1 LRNRSA
7 SPHASGWQYTAHM
20 KLRTAIA
27 VLAIL
32 AAGVAHAT
40 PEILVTAL
48 HGMQWQVR
56 YDFAEAVTSMQ
67 FMRAPDDSR
76 PRTWLPDHGFEIVK
90 TEAGDVARRKDGA
103 AFRTVRFRMSP
114 TYSVLPKDYA
124 PFSPFGDGG
133 MLFHTGRLFACA
145 GHCSDDE
152 SWSMDLWAD
161 DEDRILLDGKALQAR
176 AHWKDSG
183 EGRVV
188 YVGKGRA
195 QQTDDFVAV
204 IDAALPDDIRGRLLL
219 QLPRFMHLFSSKLG
233 ALPRRPMLFV
243 SYDTSHAPGWG
254 QQGGVLRDQVFTHF
268 YGSKWPDKVRK
279 PEFADEL
286 AWHLA
291 HEAAHLYQ
299 RGVFAQEPGDAWIH
313 EGAAEALAAI
323 AMQPESG
330 EFVRSTRE
338 TAASKCAALIGEK
351 SIREAI
357 AAGKFEAAYKCG
369 MLLHL
374 TVDARIRTATGEDGL
389 YAVWGDYLGRLSRK
403 DAVHGET
410 LYLEAISAVG
420 GADTAAWLR
429 NAVATP
435 GWRAD

>member
-1 LRNRSA
+1 
-7 SPHASGWQYTAHM
+7 M
-20 KLRTAIA
+20 KLSSLFA
-27 VLAIL
+27 VLASL
-32 AAGVAHAT
+32 AASVAHAT

-56 YDFAEAVTSMQ
+56 YDLTEPVTSLQ
-67 FMRAPDDSR
+67 FVRSPDDSR
-76 PRTWLPDHGFEIVK
+76 PRTWLPDQGFEIVK
-90 TEAGDVARRKDGA
+90 TESGDVARRKDAA

-114 TYSVLPKDYA
+114 TYSKLPKDYA

-145 GHCSDDE
+145 GPCPDDE

-161 DEDRILLDGKALQAR
+161 DEDRILLDGKTLQAR
-176 AHWKDSG
+176 AHWTDRG

-188 YVGKGRA
+188 YVGKGLA
-195 QQTDDFVAV
+195 QQTRDFVAV

-243 SYDTSHAPGWG
+243 SYDTAYAPGWG
-254 QQGGVLRDQVFTHF
+254 QQGGVLGDQVFTHF
-268 YGSKWPDKVRK
+268 YGSKWPDNVRK
-279 PEFADEL
+279 PEFADGL

-313 EGAAEALAAI
+313 EGAAEAFAAI
-323 AMQPESG
+323 AMQPEAAQ
-330 EFVRSTRE
+330 FVRSARE
-338 TAASKCAALIGEK
+338 TAASKCAELIAEK

-357 AAGKFEAAYKCG
+357 AAGKFDAAYKCG
-369 MLLHL
+369 MLLNL
-374 TVDARIRTATGEDGL
+374 TVDARIRTATGKDGL
-389 YAVWGDYLGRLSRK
+389 YAVWSDYLRRLSRK

-410 LYLEAISAVG
+410 LYLEAVSAVG

-435 GWRAD
+435 HHFDESRLPK